1 MHKTSRD
8 IDKSYTETKIG
19 NVAGNDGGGAA
30 GSLGKACPERWH
42 LRDKEPVT
50 GTREVGKG
58 APGTGRSLGNGPEV
72 GISLE
77 CSRKRQKAS

>member
-1 MHKTSRD
+1 MT
-8 IDKSYTETKIG
+8 G
-19 NVAGNDGGGAA
+19 VGAA

-58 APGTGRSLGNGPEV
+58 APGTGCSLGNGPEV
-72 GISLE
+72 GTSLE
-77 CSRKRQKAS
+77 CLRKRQKAS